1 VTSFTCSRC
10 GSVHADLPF
19 SYAAPAPAYWHA
31 IPEAERA
38 RRAILGEE
46 QCEIDGE
53 YFFVRARICIP
64 VRDEPRD
71 FEWGVWVSLSR
82 ANYERMGELW
92 HQAGREAEPPYF
104 GWLSTELPC
113 YPSTLSLKALVH
125 TRPVGERPVIEL
137 EATDHPLALEQRHG
151 VAVQRVREI
160 AEQVLHE

>member
-1 VTSFTCSRC
+1 VTSFTSSRC
-10 GSVHADLPF
+10 GAVHADLPF
-19 SYAAPAPAYWHA
+19 SYAAPAYWYA

-38 RRAILGEE
+38 RRTIVGEE

-71 FEWGVWVSLSR
+71 LEWGVWVSLSR

-92 HQAGREAEPPYF
+92 HQTGREAEPPYF

-113 YPSTLSLKALVH
+113 YPSTLNLKALVH

-137 EATDHPLALEQRHG
+137 EPTDHPLALEQRHG
-151 VAVQRVREI
+151 ITVKRVREI
-160 AEQVLHE
+160 AEQVLHG